1 MLNSNLQN
9 YYDLLV
15 PETLIPNNSD
25 LNNYTTPGQYYTS
38 NSASSQTIEHSPY
51 TAGGFKLSVE
61 ATVTQNRIIQILK
74 PGALSNSSMYYRIG
88 INQSGWEFSD
98 WEKLTTNADIQYG
111 IVTVNAAQNET
122 TEFSVTFPRQFSSTP
137 QVVVTVATSGP
148 KDNIASVLSITTNG
162 FKGYLYRG
170 GVTANMS
177 IRWIAIGY

>member
-1 MLNSNLQN
+1 MGAPFLNSDLQN

-98 WEKLTTNADIQYG
+98 WEKLTTNADIVFLSGVDQVQFDCVNQAEYIKVVSNG
-111 IVTVNAAQNET
+111 IIYQLTADPTGIHYDKCENNVW
-122 TEFSVTFPRQFSSTP
+122 S
-137 QVVVTVATSGP
+137 
-148 KDNIASVLSITTNG
+148 NIWHITN
-162 FKGYLYRG
+162 
-170 GVTANMS
+170 
-177 IRWIAIGY
+177 